1 MSDRFKTAIVRLL
14 TTSPSVVGTGFFVG
28 NRYILTCAH
37 VVNDALGIADTTD
50 DMPTATIRLDFPF
63 VAKGEYLTAKVIA
76 WYPVANE
83 NISDIAILEL
93 LDAIPNNCQSILT
106 LKNHKL
112 GHSFQA
118 YGFPNGH
125 DDGLWVEGKIK
136 YELSNGRIQIDGDK
150 QGSAYGIAP
159 GFSGGPVWDK
169 NEDGI
174 VGMVVAADNRQDN
187 SIAFFIPTNILRK
200 AWPQLEKYYR
210 SSQPKASFKP
220 KTSKP
225 KLLPYLPDRK
235 KQEKKLDEIIDTHV
249 NKREPLLCL
258 IHGNEHESYDTFI
271 QRLEQYYLPKKL
283 KLNNIPKVYLI
294 DYKDI
299 LYSLKYTLGEDAGKE
314 INKINDLST
323 AIATLNIPVIF
334 YDKVGTEDYL
344 NDSNIIHNFVNF
356 WADWQTVSNQK
367 HLILICLFFEYQEK
381 TTPNLWKR
389 LFFKKANNHTIRQE
403 FNGLEKLNF
412 QTKFGINGIVLPEL
426 CSVQKREVEF
436 WAREYLRDFCDVL
449 IPQIREIF
457 KNYPEITMED
467 LAPQLKK
474 IIKEYCNA

>member
-14 TTSPSVVGTGFFVG
+14 TTEQGVIGTGFFVG

-37 VVNDALGIADTTD
+37 VVNDALRIADTTD
-50 DMPTATIRLDFPF
+50 EMPTAIVRLDFPF
-63 VAKGEYLTAKVIA
+63 VAKDEHLTAKVIA

-106 LKNHKL
+106 LKSHEL

-118 YGFPNGH
+118 YGFPRGYDNRSIFTQGIIKAELV
-125 DDGLWVEGKIK
+125 DGIVQIQECKI
-136 YELSNGRIQIDGDK
+136 EQ
-150 QGSAYGIAP
+150 
-159 GFSGGPVWDK
+159 GFSGGPVWD
-169 NEDGI
+169 EQEQAV
-174 VGMVVAADNRQDN
+174 VGMIVEVDTQD
-187 SIAFFIPTNILRK
+187 SSLAFFIPTDILRQ

-210 SSQPKASFKP
+210 RSQPKASFKP